1 MNSLPFR
8 DAGVILLAA
17 LMLFGVEIW
26 AVPNWGAMKE
36 LFFLTIAACIFIVML
51 SKRPLS
57 SKDLSKVQKD
67 QTEAPGSPSSA
78 PAFTSIGFDN
88 QADELSEQLL
98 PTERCQMLV
107 EKIARDIKQK
117 ILQVFP
123 DAEVVGFASGEI
135 SESAAHSVAVP
146 EVDIVVKLPQD
157 ILLRNVQSTT
167 SKPIFTG
174 KVDDRKLHMTAIR
187 ICTDLLAP
195 AGFSLRRS
203 AFKGKDPKATLL
215 APQSADDVSCIP
227 MDFSVNG
234 ATPLCNSV
242 LIAACARVDPR
253 AHMLILFVKR
263 WAKNREICNA
273 AKGHLMPYAWT
284 LLCIHFLQG
293 GLEGGSLLPSFKQLR
308 LTPSQETTEIAG
320 LDECMQGWKPP
331 SPGSALS
338 QKRLSQLFKDFI
350 RFYLIEIEAVCMNWE
365 ATIEDP
371 FRPIEN
377 MTEVLTGSGFTR
389 LKEELA
395 RAQACF
401 DSNASLTELLTKW
414 VPPPPPP
421 VPADACDDEFD
432 DPEPAPTS
440 MTRNALHT
448 KAAPVVH
455 KASTVAIAC
464 HPDAKKASAPANA
477 ARCQAVSPASA
488 STRQD
493 ESAAFWDEA
502 DELSKQLLPTEQCKL
517 VVDEIVQGIKQTV
530 TQVLPQADVVG
541 FTHGEVSMGAT
552 SCGYAVPE
560 VDIVVNLPQD
570 ILVRTLQA
578 HTSKLKSTGKVDERR
593 LHMSAIRKCLDL
605 LVSNGGFTLR
615 RSAFKERNPKVTLM
629 APHSLDGSGCIPV
642 DFLVNAATPLC
653 NSVLTTASARVDPR
667 AHMLILLVRRFAKSR
682 GISNA
687 SKGFLMPYAWTLLC
701 IHFLQNGLEGGSIL
715 PPFKHLRLPPG
726 QDTAEIAGLAECM
739 QGWAPA
745 SPGSALSKMR
755 LGQLFK
761 DFIYFYSNKI
771 EAVCAS
777 WEATIEDTLMPAKN
791 LTEMLTGSG
800 LSRMKEEFARAQACL
815 DNNAPLSEIL
825 TRWVPPE
832 QKSPPDSCDDDS
844 EDAEP
849 ITPTDS
855 MHVRAS
861 ACT

>member
-1 MNSLPFR
+1 
-8 DAGVILLAA
+8 
-17 LMLFGVEIW
+17 
-26 AVPNWGAMKE
+26 
-36 LFFLTIAACIFIVML
+36 
-51 SKRPLS
+51 
-57 SKDLSKVQKD
+57 VQATTPKP
-67 QTEAPGSPSSA
+67 T
-78 PAFTSIGFDN
+78 FTS
-88 QADELSEQLL
+88 
-98 PTERCQMLV
+98 
-107 EKIARDIKQK
+107 
-117 ILQVFP
+117 
-123 DAEVVGFASGEI
+123 
-135 SESAAHSVAVP
+135 
-146 EVDIVVKLPQD
+146 
-157 ILLRNVQSTT
+157 
-167 SKPIFTG
+167 
-174 KVDDRKLHMTAIR
+174 KVDDRKLHMTAVR
-187 ICTDLLAP
+187 ICTDLLVND
-195 AGFSLRRS
+195 GSFKLRRS
-203 AFKGKDPKATLL
+203 AFSGKDPKATLL
-215 APQSADDVSCIP
+215 AQRSVDDMSCVPIDIS
-227 MDFSVNG
+227 MNAS
-234 ATPLCNSV
+234 TPLCTSV
-242 LIAACARVDPR
+242 LIAACTRVDPR
-253 AHMLILFVKR
+253 AQMLILLVKR
-263 WAKNREICNA
+263 WAKSREICNA

-284 LLCIHFLQG
+284 LLCIHFLQVG
-293 GLEGGSLLPSFKQLR
+293 VKGGSMLPPFKHLR
-308 LTPSQETTEIAG
+308 LPPCPGSSEIDGEAQ
-320 LDECMQGWKPP
+320 CMQGWQPP
-331 SPGSALS
+331 APGSELS
-338 QKRLSQLFKDFI
+338 QKRLSQLFKEFI
-350 RFYLIEIEAVCMNWE
+350 LFYFNEIDVVCMNWE